1 MPDSSHPG
9 TDGGYRAESPWR
21 LFDRN
26 TVDHASPET
35 PRSNL
40 PSEIENPNS
49 FCNATAMNEAEF
61 KDGYADA
68 RLLNFWKE
76 AKTKE
81 ETTAEKQLL
90 DLIDALHNTVYCRL
104 DQYTVEEHTDQPDGW
119 GGSRLIFGIKNTTNG
134 RSEKNSNKFSIGL
147 NPKGITINVPE
158 NILEGR
164 GRKQINPEDASEYIK
179 NNADAL
185 TTWLK
190 SRNRAGPNG
199 LFPCAYANAAPTHPT
214 ENHNQNPCSMPLNTI
229 LYGPPGTGKTF
240 SVTTL
245 ALNVL
250 APEKQGVA
258 KVADS
263 LRNGQ
268 KQPVID
274 ANEWRTWNEKFQELC
289 KAGRLEIVTFH
300 QNYAYEDFI
309 EGLKASISPQNPG
322 QVTYKVEDGIFKRM
336 AYRAMYAWIT
346 GTTGSPEITNDE
358 RATVDNWLI
367 SGAFPAQRRESN
379 TPAPPYVL
387 VIDEINRGNISRI
400 LGELITLIEPSKR
413 AKLQEETA
421 LGDQPLSAT
430 LPYTKKP
437 FMVPPNL
444 YIIGTMNTADRSLIG
459 LDAALRRRFDFVEM
473 PPRPDL
479 LGTCESINLD
489 DLLKQLNQRI
499 AEKYD
504 RDHAIGHAFL
514 MGVTDVKALAQAMRN
529 KILPLLQEYFHDRP
543 EDLRYVLAQRFL
555 DTDLRLVETE
565 LKNTQAYC
573 ALYPQQ

>member
-1 MPDSSHPG
+1 MD
-9 TDGGYRAESPWR
+9 E
-21 LFDRN
+21 
-26 TVDHASPET
+26 E
-35 PRSNL
+35 
-40 PSEIENPNS
+40 
-49 FCNATAMNEAEF
+49 EF
-61 KDGYADA
+61 INGYADE
-68 RLLNFWKE
+68 RLLNFWGQARPE
-76 AKTKE
+76 ATI
-81 ETTAEKQLL
+81 QLL
-90 DLIDALHNTVYCRL
+90 GLINVLHNTVYCRL
-104 DQYTVEEHTDQPDGW
+104 DQYTVNEHTDQPDGW
-119 GGSRLIFGIKNTTNG
+119 GGPRLIFGIKGKDAERGFPNTN
-134 RSEKNSNKFSIGL
+134 RFSIGL
-147 NPKGITINVPE
+147 NPKGITINAPE
-158 NILEGR
+158 NTREGVV
-164 GRKQINPEDASEYIK
+164 RKQINLEDASEYIK

-214 ENHNQNPCSMPLNTI
+214 ANHNQNPCSMPLNTI

-250 APEKQGVA
+250 APETQGVA
-258 KVADS
+258 DVAGS
-263 LRNGQ
+263 LRNGRGH
-268 KQPVID
+268 PVIEAD
-274 ANEWRTWNEKFQELC
+274 AWRMWNDKFQELC

-346 GTTGSPEITNDE
+346 GTTGSPEITNGE
-358 RATVDNWLI
+358 RATVDNWLL

-379 TPAPPYVL
+379 TPAPQYVL

-421 LGDQPLSAT
+421 LGDQPLSAI

-473 PPRPDL
+473 PPRPSL
-479 LGTCESINLD
+479 LGTVESINLCK
-489 DLLKQLNQRI
+489 LLEQLNQRI

-514 MGVTDVKALAQAMRN
+514 MGVTDLNALAQAMRN

-555 DTDLRLVETE
+555 DDDLRLVENE